1 LNIPKLKVKKLNLF
15 WIIFVSGLV
24 ACQAS
29 LPNSPP
35 QTSKE
40 SRLDTQLVLNN
51 AILEQ
56 SNQQTSTIW
65 KIKAANI
72 VYSEDK
78 KTATLDKVVGN
89 LIKDGKI
96 IFQISAEIGKVQ
108 DNGNVIILNKQI
120 IASDP
125 RNNSVIKTSAVE
137 WRPQENLVLIK
148 DNFTAIDPNLE
159 VTAAEG
165 KYFTDIESL
174 EIQGEITAT
183 TKKPALQLMS
193 DRLVWNIPQAQVKS
207 PGSIQIVRYDQ
218 DEKITDK
225 LVSDRAEVNL
235 AKHTATLNNNIE
247 LVSLQ
252 PNLQIATDSLTWN
265 YQERVGNTKTPIQIL
280 DRDYPSD
287 TLRDYPSG
295 TLRDR
300 HLSFT
305 GNQGEVNLQQQMVK
319 LTDGVRGINQQKASK
334 LYARQLTWK
343 LDTKKIEAIGNVIYE
358 QADPQV
364 RVTGEKAIGN
374 LEDNNIVVTS
384 SNKKQV
390 TSVINN

>member
-1 LNIPKLKVKKLNLF
+1 MNIAKLKVKKLNLF
-15 WIIFVSGLV
+15 WIILVSGLV

-35 QTSKE
+35 QADKE

-56 SNQQTSTIW
+56 SNQQTGTIW

-78 KTATLDKVVGN
+78 KTTTLDKVVGN

-96 IFQISAEIGKVQ
+96 IFQISAETGKVQ
-108 DNGNVIILNKQI
+108 DNGNVISLNEQI

-125 RNNSVIKTSAVE
+125 RNNSIIKSNAIE
-137 WRPQENLVLIK
+137 WRPQENLVLIE
-148 DNFTAIDPNLE
+148 DNFTAIHPNLE
-159 VTAAEG
+159 VAAAEG

-174 EIQGEITAT
+174 EIQKEITAT
-183 TKKPALQLMS
+183 TKNPALQLTS
-193 DRLVWNIPQAQVKS
+193 DRLIWKIPQAQIKS
-207 PGSIQIVRYDQ
+207 PGAIQIVRYDQ
-218 DEKITDK
+218 DENVTDK
-225 LVSDRAEVNL
+225 LISDRAEVNL
-235 AKHTATLNNNIE
+235 TKHTATLNNNIE
-247 LVSLQ
+247 LVSLK

-265 YQERVGNTKTPIQIL
+265 YQERVGNAKKPIQIL
-280 DRDYPSD
+280 DRE
-287 TLRDYPSG
+287 RN
-295 TLRDR
+295 
-300 HLSFT
+300 LSFT
-305 GNQGEVNLQQQMVK
+305 GNQGEVNLKQQIAK
-319 LTDGVRGINQQKASK
+319 LTNGVQGINQQEASE
-334 LYARQLTWK
+334 LYANQLTWN

-358 QADPQV
+358 QADPQI
-364 RVTGEKAIGN
+364 RLTGEKAIGS

-384 SNKKQV
+384 DNKKQV

>member
-1 LNIPKLKVKKLNLF
+1 MNIPKLKLKKLNLF
-15 WIIFVSGLV
+15 CIILVSGLV

-35 QTSKE
+35 QTDKK

-56 SNQQTSTIW
+56 SNQQTGTIW

-89 LIKDGKI
+89 LIKNGKI
-96 IFQISAEIGKVQ
+96 IFKISADTGKVK
-108 DNGNVIILNKQI
+108 DNGNVIILNEQI

-125 RNNSVIKTSAVE
+125 RNNIVIESNDIE

-148 DNFTAIDPNLE
+148 DNFTATHPNLE

-165 KYFTDIESL
+165 KYFTNIESL
-174 EIQGEITAT
+174 EIQGKVTAT
-183 TKKPALQLMS
+183 SKNPTLQLTS
-193 DRLVWNIPQAQVKS
+193 DRLVWKIPQAQIKS
-207 PGSIQIVRYDQ
+207 PNAIEIVRFDQ
-218 DEKITDK
+218 DQKVTDK

-235 AKHTATLNNNIE
+235 ATYTATLNNNIE

-265 YQERVGNTKTPIQIL
+265 YQGRVGNAKKPIQIL
-280 DRDYPSD
+280 DRD
-287 TLRDYPSG
+287 RN
-295 TLRDR
+295 
-300 HLSFT
+300 LSFT
-305 GNQGEVNLQQQMVK
+305 GNQGEVNLQQQIAK
-319 LTDGVRGINQQKASK
+319 LTNGVQGINQQKASE
-334 LYARQLTWK
+334 LYANQLTWK

-364 RVTGEKAIGN
+364 KVTGEKAISSF
-374 LEDNNIVVTS
+374 EDNNIVVTS
-384 SNKKQV
+384 DNKKQV

>member
-1 LNIPKLKVKKLNLF
+1 MNIAKLKVKKLNLF
-15 WIIFVSGLV
+15 WIILVSGLV

-29 LPNSPP
+29 LPNSSL
-35 QTSKE
+35 QADKE

-56 SNQQTSTIW
+56 SNQQTGTIW

-72 VYSEDK
+72 VYSQDK

-96 IFQISAEIGKVQ
+96 IFKISANTGKVNN
-108 DNGNVIILNKQI
+108 NGNVIILNEQI

-125 RNNSVIKTSAVE
+125 RNNSVIKSNAVE

-148 DNFTAIDPNLE
+148 DNFTAIHPNLE
-159 VTAAEG
+159 VTATEG

-174 EIQGEITAT
+174 EIQKEITAT
-183 TKKPALQLMS
+183 TKKPALQLTS
-193 DRLVWNIPQAQVKS
+193 DRLVWKIPQAQIKS
-207 PGSIQIVRYDQ
+207 PNAIEIVRFDQ

-235 AKHTATLNNNIE
+235 TKHTATLNNNIE

-265 YQERVGNTKTPIQIL
+265 YQERVGNAKKPIQIL
-280 DRDYPSD
+280 DRD
-287 TLRDYPSG
+287 RN
-295 TLRDR
+295 
-300 HLSFT
+300 LSFT
-305 GNQGEVNLQQQMVK
+305 GNQGEVNLKQQIAK
-319 LTDGVRGINQQKASK
+319 LTDGVQGINQQEDSE
-334 LYARQLTWK
+334 LYARQLTWQ
-343 LDTKKIEAIGNVIYE
+343 LNTKKIEAIGNVIYE

-364 RVTGEKAIGN
+364 KLIGEKAIGS
-374 LEDNNIVVTS
+374 LEDNNIVITS
-384 SNKKQV
+384 DNKKQV

>member
-1 LNIPKLKVKKLNLF
+1 LKIPKLKVKKLNLF

-24 ACQAS
+24 GCQAS
-29 LPNSPP
+29 PSNPP
-35 QTSKE
+35 SQTSKT
-40 SRLDTQLVLNN
+40 SRLDTHLVLNN

-56 SNQQTSTIW
+56 SNQQAGTIW

-89 LIKDGKI
+89 LIQNGKI
-96 IFQISAEIGKVQ
+96 IFQISAETGKAQ
-108 DNGNVIILNKQI
+108 DNGNIIILNDQI

-125 RNNSVIKTSAVE
+125 RNNSVIESNSVE
-137 WRPQENLVLIK
+137 WRPQENLVLLK
-148 DNFTAIDPNLE
+148 DNFTAIHPNLE
-159 VTAAEG
+159 VTAEKG
-165 KYFTDIESL
+165 KYITDLESL
-174 EIQGEITAT
+174 EIQGKITAT
-183 TKKPALQLMS
+183 TKKPALQLTS

-207 PGSIQIVRYDQ
+207 PSAIQIVRYDQ
-218 DEKITDK
+218 DENVTDQ

-247 LVSLQ
+247 LISKQ

-265 YQERVGNTKTPIQIL
+265 YQERTGNTKTPIQIL

-287 TLRDYPSG
+287 

-319 LTDGVRGINQQKASK
+319 LTDGVRGINQQEDSE

-343 LDTKKIEAIGNVIYE
+343 LDTKAIEAIGNVIYE

-384 SNKKQV
+384 DNKKQV